1 MTRLAGSSAASC
13 QTSAADTTNAAIIM
27 SEASPP
33 DTDFGKR
40 RPKNALTR
48 NPASGN
54 AGMRAITLSPFERRE
69 GVGVERLPVPE
80 ERDDERQADGRLGR
94 RHGHHE
100 EDDDLAVDVAGKAA
114 EGDERQV
121 HGVQHD
127 LDREQDRDQVAAHED
142 AGRSE

>member
-33 DTDFGKR
+33 ETDFGRR
-40 RPKNALTR
+40 RPKNALTT

-54 AGMRAITLSPFERRE
+54 AGMRAITGGGLRTPARFSPFERRE

-80 ERDDERQADGRLGR
+80 ERDDEREADCRLGR

-100 EDDDLAVDVAGKAA
+100 KD
-114 EGDERQV
+114 
-121 HGVQHD
+121 
-127 LDREQDRDQVAAHED
+127 
-142 AGRSE
+142 